1 MEGARTLPPRCGN
14 WYRALLMAQSE
25 QFTVVPTLVGLAAAT
40 AHDVA
45 LDAQVL
51 AVDQDPEHSPT
62 VAGVVTEQR
71 PEPGIQVS
79 PGQRVLIWVS
89 THGPEGGGGGGGGN
103 LPAPPKPTP
112 LTPAG
117 AK

>member
-1 MEGARTLPPRCGN
+1 MGE
-14 WYRALLMAQSE
+14 SE
-25 QFTVVPTLVGLAAAT
+25 QFTVVPTLVGLTAAT

-51 AVDQDPEHSPT
+51 AVDQDPAHSPT

-71 PEPGIQVS
+71 PAPGSQVS

-89 THGPEGGGGGGGGN
+89 TNGPEGGGGGGGGN

-112 LTPAG
+112 LAPAG